1 MNVGFGSSLFGMSL
15 GAGAL
20 GGMLGM
26 ASGIFIV
33 LVATTFGSA
42 LLYAISGFGFA
53 VLAAPLFLLFL
64 AAQAIQLVI
73 IMSTVRG
80 PCL

>member
-1 MNVGFGSSLFGMSL
+1 MNTGFRSWLAGMSL
-15 GAGAL
+15 GASAL

-33 LVATTFGSA
+33 LGATTFASA

-53 VLAAPLFLLFL
+53 VIAPPLFRWFL
-64 AAQAIQLVI
+64 D
-73 IMSTVRG
+73 STG
-80 PCL
+80 P